1 MNDFDNSTE
10 NEYIFSF
17 NDLKIKLEKVKQQM
31 ENSEDEDFS
40 IVKTYV
46 CLAWLGLTPEEIKN
60 AVASDYNQAVKAL
73 VINEKV
79 IFINEKEI
87 ADLLLE
93 NVSSCNSSDKIIR
106 SKSCSDNAWI
116 CLDAEKTAE
125 KYGLGY
131 KFVYKMCFFNEKYT
145 LKQSGQPADLVKFKD
160 MVKIIDINI
169 DVLLKEFDDYEKCR
183 NSLTANTK

>member
-1 MNDFDNSTE
+1 MAKTDILVVNEVEAAFYCKTE
-10 NEYIFSF
+10 IDSL
-17 NDLKIKLEKVKQQM
+17 DKAK
-31 ENSEDEDFS
+31 
-40 IVKTYV
+40 
-46 CLAWLGLTPEEIKN
+46 EEIK
-60 AVASDYNQAVKAL
+60 
-73 VINEKV
+73 
-79 IFINEKEI
+79 
-87 ADLLLE
+87 
-93 NVSSCNSSDKIIR
+93 
-106 SKSCSDNAWI
+106 
-116 CLDAEKTAE
+116 KTAE